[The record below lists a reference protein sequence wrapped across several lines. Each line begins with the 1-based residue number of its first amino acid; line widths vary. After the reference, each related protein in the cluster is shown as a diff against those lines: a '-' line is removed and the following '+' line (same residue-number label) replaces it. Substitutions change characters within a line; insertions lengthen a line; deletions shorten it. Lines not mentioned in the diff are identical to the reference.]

1 MEIITSSRML
11 KPVYS
16 TPHPLLGEKVQLT
29 VFDRAALDIF
39 VPVVVAYPA
48 PTPSNEAIKEGL
60 LRAVAPYPH
69 LAGRLAADH
78 RGRRFLHV
86 NNEGVLVVEATV
98 SSNLADLLAYGGMA
112 ADVHGQ
118 YHTLPEGNVG
128 EALLQIKL
136 NRCKCGGLVVG
147 VSYHHQTADGV
158 AMNNFF
164 ITWETAVRQGKD
176 FVAPTPFLDRATT
189 AVSRRMPAPVFD
201 HQSIEFK
208 SGESRGCT
216 RECGDVV
223 SMVKIKDVRVHL
235 TTEFLTEL
243 RARVG
248 GRCSMFQCLLAH
260 VWKKITAARALKPE
274 EFTQVKV
281 AVNCRGRAKPPVPM
295 DFFGNMVLWAFPRL
309 QVRDVLNWS
318 YRAVVG
324 AIRDAVARIDDE
336 YIQSFVDFGS
346 LADANGKELM
356 ATAAAGTTLCPDAE
370 VDTWLGFRY
379 HQLDFGTGPPCA
391 FQPPDLPIEGLMVF
405 VPSCTAGGGVD
416 LFMAVAEDH
425 VEAFEKICYSLDD
438 DFPTSSRM

>member
-1 MEIITSSRML
+1 ML

-16 TPHPLLGEKVQLT
+16 VPHPFLGEKVELT

-98 SSNLADLLAYGGMA
+98 SSNLVDLLAYGGMV

-118 YHTLPEGNVG
+118 YHTLPEENVG
-128 EALLQIKL
+128 VALLQIKL

-189 AVSRRMPAPVFD
+189 AVARRMPAPVFD
-201 HQSIEFK
+201 HRSIEFK
-208 SGESRGCT
+208 SGGSRGCT

-235 TTEFLTEL
+235 TIEFLAEL

-260 VWKKITAARALKPE
+260 VWKKITVARGLQPE

-281 AVNCRGRAKPPVPM
+281 AVNCRGRASPPVPM

-318 YRAVVG
+318 YGAVVG

-336 YIQSFVDFGS
+336 YIQSFVDFGT
-346 LADANGKELM
+346 LADANGEELV

-379 HQLDFGTGPPCA
+379 HQLDFGTGPPWA

-405 VPSCTAGGGVD
+405 VPSCTAEGGVD

-425 VEAFEKICYSLDD
+425 VKAFEKIFYSFDD
-438 DFPTSSRM
+438 DLLTSSRM

>member
-1 MEIITSSRML
+1 MEIITSSTML

-16 TPHPLLGEKVQLT
+16 APHPLLGEKVQLT
-29 VFDRAALDIF
+29 VFDRAALDVF

-112 ADVHGQ
+112 TDVHGQ
-118 YHTLPEGNVG
+118 YHTLPEENVG

-201 HQSIEFK
+201 HRSIEFK

-216 RECGDVV
+216 RERGDIV
-223 SMVKIKDVRVHL
+223 SMAKIKDVRVHL
-235 TTEFLTEL
+235 TAEFLAEL

-260 VWKKITAARALKPE
+260 VWKKITAARGLKPE

-281 AVNCRGRAKPPVPM
+281 AVNCRGRAKPPAPM

-318 YRAVVG
+318 YGAVVG
-324 AIRDAVARIDDE
+324 AIRDAVARIDGE
-336 YIQSFVDFGS
+336 YIQSFVDFGT
-346 LADANGKELM
+346 LADANGEELV

-425 VEAFEKICYSLDD
+425 VESFEKICYSLDD
-438 DFPTSSRM
+438 DLLTSSRM